1 MTCLLLF
8 LHGFNYVMLMN
19 NAESQSQLEP
29 QGSDV
34 LNLSKGVHFLR
45 ENAYFEHNFG
55 ENVEV
60 LDLVNV

>member
-1 MTCLLLF
+1 MLISRTCVFYTTLDDDDS
-8 LHGFNYVMLMN
+8 
-19 NAESQSQLEP
+19 AESQSQLEP

-45 ENAYFEHNFG
+45 ENAYSEHNFG

-60 LDLVNV
+60 LESVNF

>member
-1 MTCLLLF
+1 MASLLLF
-8 LHGFNYVMLMN
+8 LHGFHYVLLMN

-29 QGSDV
+29 HGSDV

-45 ENAYFEHNFG
+45 ENAYSEHNFG

-60 LDLVNV
+60 LNSVNV